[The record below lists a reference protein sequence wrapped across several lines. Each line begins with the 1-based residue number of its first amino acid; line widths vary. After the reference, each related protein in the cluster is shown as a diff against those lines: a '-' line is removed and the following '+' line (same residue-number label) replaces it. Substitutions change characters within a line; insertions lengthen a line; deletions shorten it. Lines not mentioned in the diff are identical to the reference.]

1 MKTLFLVLVIVVLSA
16 SLLFAMI
23 IWRQTISFQEKAAM
37 AKERQEE
44 YIRLL
49 KLEREEK
56 QKQEQEMENQDA
68 SETKEI

>member
-23 IWRQTISFQEKAAM
+23 IWRQTISVQEKAAM

-49 KLEREEK
+49 KLEKEEK
-56 QKQEQEMENQDA
+56 QKQEEKQEMENEAVNND
-68 SETKEI
+68 